1 MYVINEQRKQM
12 KESSVNF
19 LVGNKEPTG
28 TEWLAIA
35 PTRKEAEVVK
45 QELLCDTIR
54 KVTSYKEVQ
63 DGVQ

>member
-1 MYVINEQRKQM
+1 M